1 MAGIP
6 NSTNALSAP
15 LANASKTASK
25 NRCWMRRRR
34 SAPSAARI
42 DSSRS
47 RLAPRTSIM
56 PEMFR
61 HTIRSTA
68 PARLSRTLIT
78 RRLSGRPAAPIDEYG
93 STVAAL
99 NSFDARIAL
108 RQTGYRRRNQRI
120 RLRDVHARVEPAVDP
135 HPVHGPVVAKIRI
148 RPQTRDA
155 APGERT
161 AGNSAPERSGSGHGS
176 HPARSRPPYAGR
188 HRRSTDF
195 PTMSGSDAIR
205 RCQKSWLKTTRGS
218 ANGASSIAGSNPGPR
233 ASDTPNVRK

>member
-1 MAGIP
+1 MP

-15 LANASKTASK
+15 LTNASKIASK
-25 NRCWMRRRR
+25 NRCWIRRRR

-61 HTIRSTA
+61 HTISSTV

-78 RRLSGRPAAPIDEYG
+78 RRLSGRPAAPIEVYG

-99 NSFDARIAL
+99 NSFDRGIAL
-108 RQTGYRRRNQRI
+108 RQTGDGRRDQRI

-135 HPVHGPVVAKIRI
+135 HPVRRSGRREDSDSAA
-148 RPQTRDA
+148 DAGA

-161 AGNSAPERSGSGHGS
+161 AGSSAPGRSGSGHES
-176 HPARSRPPYAGR
+176 PPARSRPPYAGR
-188 HRRSTDF
+188 HRSSRTF
-195 PTMSGSDAIR
+195 PTMSGSAAIR
-205 RCQKSWLKTTRGS
+205 LCQKSWLRTTRGS
-218 ANGASSIAGSNPGPR
+218 ADGRVVDRRIESRVR
-233 ASDTPNVRK
+233 ARATRRAC